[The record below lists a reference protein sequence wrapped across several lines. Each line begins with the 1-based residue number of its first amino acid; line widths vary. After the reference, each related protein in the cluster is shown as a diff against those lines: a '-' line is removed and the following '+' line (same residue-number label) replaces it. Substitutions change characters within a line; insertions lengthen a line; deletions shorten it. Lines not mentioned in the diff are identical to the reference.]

1 MNTNA
6 AATKKAGRVVIQSA
20 ATMKK
25 AAKAKKTGVA
35 QAIANAAIAA
45 AHDAANVWL
54 VMSNAVEQALSGCTI
69 AEADKF
75 MGEAKAIAKKEAGE
89 DAKLNSTAQQYLANA
104 FNVWRAGR
112 ICDDPAKVKTADAK
126 AAAAA
131 LKEARASGSGKR
143 VIDAARDVLKAVG
156 IVKPR
161 APKTPDATTG
171 APKAEEASIAAK
183 PVRDITREARDYLRT
198 LRADLFGVTL
208 SKAGNDA
215 LRGLAL
221 LLKLDA
227 PDAE

>member
-112 ICDDPAKVKTADAK
+112 IVADPAKMKTADAK

-171 APKAEEASIAAK
+171 APKAEEAPAAK
-183 PVRDITREARDYLRT
+183 PVRDIIPEARDYLRT

-227 PDAE
+227 PIAE